1 MHFSLAVCVC
11 MRVCAGRPQPRP
23 CLRKDY
29 LDKLDKHLL
38 HDRTLTEDG
47 LYACTPGDSLLSVR
61 ALCAVANSLSAC
73 HGVCLSETG
82 NNRHERPRAFQNTPC
97 RFSGGLVSP
106 AVMFVR
112 QTGLGQGSVSIQKRK
127 VLKWNIL

>member
-1 MHFSLAVCVC
+1 
-11 MRVCAGRPQPRP
+11 MRRFAFQPCGVCAERPRPRP

-38 HDRTLTEDG
+38 HDRMLTEDR

-61 ALCAVANSLSAC
+61 ARCSAAISCSAC

-82 NNRHERPRAFQNTPC
+82 NNRHARPRAFQNTPC
-97 RFSGGLVSP
+97 GFPSS
-106 AVMFVR
+106 
-112 QTGLGQGSVSIQKRK
+112 SVSMSMCLSEKCKEFEKRCTQFF
-127 VLKWNIL
+127 LK